1 MNTRDYLLG
10 LWKTF
15 VITATGLVVSWLANR
30 GIHLGGAETA
40 WLSVVL
46 LAAGLS
52 AYNTVVNF
60 LLARLGDNAG
70 AKLARLL
77 GKLLSLGGEAP
88 KYLRPAPEPV
98 TSVRS
103 DRL

>member
-1 MNTRDYLLG
+1 MGTRDYLLG

-30 GIHLGGAETA
+30 GIHLGGAESA

-46 LAAGLS
+46 LAAGLA

-60 LLARLGDNAG
+60 LLARLGSNLS
-70 AKLARLL
+70 AKLARAL

-88 KYLRPAPEPV
+88 KYVRPTPESV
-98 TSVRS
+98 TAVLK
-103 DRL
+103 DR